1 MDYEIPGSI
10 RSWMPVSYEGS
21 YSQTGYLIIHYKN
34 IMQAMRKTGPE
45 GLHIYHR
52 GYDPEASLGVS
63 GR

>member
-21 YSQTGYLIIHYKN
+21 YSQTGYLILHYKN
-34 IMQAMRKTGPE
+34 IMQATRKTGLE
-45 GLHIYHR
+45 ELRICRR
-52 GYDPEASLGVS
+52 GYDPGAFLGVS